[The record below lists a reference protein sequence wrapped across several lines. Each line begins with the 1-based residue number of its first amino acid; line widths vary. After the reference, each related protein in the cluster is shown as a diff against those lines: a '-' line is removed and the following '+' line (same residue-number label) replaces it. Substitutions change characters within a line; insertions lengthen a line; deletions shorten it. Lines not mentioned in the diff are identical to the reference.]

1 MASADFGDYLTLS
14 LLHTDRINGAQS
26 SHSVP
31 LLPK

>member
-1 MASADFGDYLTLS
+1 MTSDDFGDYLTLS
-14 LLHTDRINGAQS
+14 HLHTDRTNEAQS